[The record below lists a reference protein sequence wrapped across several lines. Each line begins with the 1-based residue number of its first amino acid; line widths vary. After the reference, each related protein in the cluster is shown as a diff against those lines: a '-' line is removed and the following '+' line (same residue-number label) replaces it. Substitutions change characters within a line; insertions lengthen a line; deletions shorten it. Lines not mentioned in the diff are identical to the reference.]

1 MLEDLARGMN
11 IYYRGYVIHED
22 IRSICYTI
30 YGARPHRT
38 ELATAGTSREAM
50 QWIDRIIAQQAMD
63 NPWSWPEL
71 VSDGYVSATA
81 IPW

>member
-1 MLEDLARGMN
+1 MVEELARGMN

-30 YGARPHRT
+30 YGTRPHRT
-38 ELATAGTSREAM
+38 ELTTAGTSREAK
-50 QWIDRIIAQQAMD
+50 QWIDRRIAQQAVE

-71 VSDGYVSATA
+71 VSDGYVSAPTVL
-81 IPW
+81 W

>member
-1 MLEDLARGMN
+1 MLEELARGMN

-30 YGARPHRT
+30 YGSRPHRT

-50 QWIDRIIAQQAMD
+50 QWIDRIIAQRAMD

-71 VSDGYVSATA
+71 VSDGYVSAPA
-81 IPW
+81 VPW